1 MHFFLPFSQTFFR
14 TVVHKFC
21 IPATYSVKYV
31 SLSILSSLSRKIV
44 KLQRSRTNSAV
55 ECCILTN
62 FKNNGLQVDQ
72 AILGYKMH
80 LTKVMD

>member
-31 SLSILSSLSRKIV
+31 SLSIKFTKQKNREIATV
-44 KLQRSRTNSAV
+44 KNKFS
-55 ECCILTN
+55 C
-62 FKNNGLQVDQ
+62 
-72 AILGYKMH
+72 
-80 LTKVMD
+80 